1 MHMLDTMANEVRHM
15 QDVDIKLRE
24 FTERSP
30 WDERTRA
37 VTEKDRADQ
46 SGHIDRALQP
56 FT

>member
-46 SGHIDRALQP
+46 SGHIYRALQP